1 MRAYYYLL
9 FRIYTQLMKPKN
21 ENSERS
27 ALIIT
32 TVHSMLLLIFCLIT
46 ILFYLNYYQFLDVE
60 IPNKSFMIFF
70 MIILGLINYVFFIK
84 DKKFMNYNFK
94 TDKTGGYTII
104 GFIVLLA
111 LSFAFIANKNREKIF
126 KERERARIE
135 NQQ

>member
-1 MRAYYYLL
+1 
-9 FRIYTQLMKPKN
+9 
-21 ENSERS
+21 
-27 ALIIT
+27 
-32 TVHSMLLLIFCLIT
+32 MLLIIFCLIT

-60 IPNKSFMIFF
+60 IPNKSFLIFF

-104 GFIVLLA
+104 GLVVLLA
-111 LSFAFIANKNREKIF
+111 LSFVFIANKNREKIF

-135 NQQ
+135 NKQ